1 MESALLVLFV
11 VILISA
17 FALLSRPLPS
27 TWKRKLQEALLN
39 GTDQAA
45 KEGAELKTPAF
56 SGLLSAE

>member
-1 MESALLVLFV
+1 VLFV

-27 TWKRKLQEALLN
+27 TWKRKLQEALL
-39 GTDQAA
+39 
-45 KEGAELKTPAF
+45 TPAF